1 MTPFAQGL
9 PATLTVK
16 AGLITTNNLDFA
28 SPLIHQLAGQQLTQ
42 SFGLSTWPQQQT
54 TPQLHTGATITTL
67 RAIVLASPAF
77 TLTYACI
84 APVHTPKFTVLDKGE
99 KFSATH
105 HPPTINPFGAQALH
119 NLEPLAHHPP
129 ASTSPD
135 LATPNHICQ
144 VQDNIDKWQLGAT
157 PIIFEQLHMYIQ
169 DYPHQEDKQFL
180 LQGFSKGFKLNFAG
194 PRTLTES
201 KNLKSAQ
208 QHPDQIKNILDQETK
223 LGRMAGPYP
232 VRPFSNLRISP
243 VGIVPKK
250 SGGWR
255 LITHLSAP
263 EGNSINDFIDPKY
276 CSVKYSSFDEAV
288 TLVQSQGPACLIG
301 KMDLKSA
308 FRLLPIHPSDFC
320 LLGIKFQ
327 DFYYFDKCLPFG
339 CALSC
344 ALFEKFSKF
353 LHWALSH
360 TTKSSNICHYLDD
373 FLFVGP
379 NASDE
384 CDRLMQ
390 QFSHICKDLGV
401 PIAADKTE
409 GPTTNITYLGLGI
422 NTASQTLFIPHDKVT
437 SLNDQLRDLC
447 NRKKITLQQLQSLC
461 GLLAFCGRAL
471 PAARA
476 FIRRFYGAM
485 SSAYRPHHMIRVTSG
500 MRQDALV
507 LLKFIHSFNGTCPF
521 PDQLWSLDTDL
532 EFFTDSAKL
541 TGGGVYFH
549 GEWAYISWPEH
560 WDSAT
565 RQDISYL
572 ELIPIVMGI
581 YIWGCQLSNS
591 KLLLHTD
598 NMALVSIINSK
609 SSKSP
614 RVMSLIRPLVLK
626 CLHLNL
632 QIKAQHIAGKLNEI
646 ADSISRFQWHRFR
659 QLAPAASPNPQPI
672 PSEFWS
678 LL

>member
-1 MTPFAQGL
+1 
-9 PATLTVK
+9 
-16 AGLITTNNLDFA
+16 
-28 SPLIHQLAGQQLTQ
+28 
-42 SFGLSTWPQQQT
+42 
-54 TPQLHTGATITTL
+54 
-67 RAIVLASPAF
+67 
-77 TLTYACI
+77 
-84 APVHTPKFTVLDKGE
+84 
-99 KFSATH
+99 
-105 HPPTINPFGAQALH
+105 
-119 NLEPLAHHPP
+119 
-129 ASTSPD
+129 
-135 LATPNHICQ
+135 
-144 VQDNIDKWQLGAT
+144 
-157 PIIFEQLHMYIQ
+157 
-169 DYPHQEDKQFL
+169 
-180 LQGFSKGFKLNFAG
+180 
-194 PRTLTES
+194 
-201 KNLKSAQ
+201 
-208 QHPDQIKNILDQETK
+208 
-223 LGRMAGPYP
+223 
-232 VRPFSNLRISP
+232 
-243 VGIVPKK
+243 
-250 SGGWR
+250 
-255 LITHLSAP
+255 
-263 EGNSINDFIDPKY
+263 
-276 CSVKYSSFDEAV
+276 
-288 TLVQSQGPACLIG
+288 
-301 KMDLKSA
+301 MDLKSA

-327 DFYYFDKCLPFG
+327 DCYYFDKCLPFG

-344 ALFEKFSKF
+344 ALFEKFSNF

-379 NASDE
+379 NASNE

-422 NTASQTLFIPHDKVT
+422 DTVSQTLFIPHDKVT

-500 MRQDALV
+500 MRQDALI

-521 PDQLWSLDTDL
+521 PDQSWSLDTDL
-532 EFFTDSAKL
+532 ELFTDSAKL

-560 WDSAT
+560 WDSDT

-609 SSKSP
+609 SSRSQ

-632 QIKAQHIAGKLNEI
+632 QIKAQHIAGKLNQI